1 MSLSV
6 ASVPPLQRRIASSAC
21 VCVLQRISS
30 LPDSWTRAAND
41 AAEGNWQLSGTLSTS
56 VGNLIERTPP
66 PSSSCF
72 RLIRHASQLTQL
84 IASACACARARGFA
98 CLSHTLLSLA
108 RACVCVCPHGCARTC
123 APPANRIAVR
133 RVVRTST
140 ARVSVCVLANDV
152 ALLSS
157 SSPPLSPSLSWCIG
171 VRACVLICLLPLC
184 ASLLSSVKL
193 TLIHPIVITNIINHA
208 QDYECR
214 FQAEGPRALGVFA
227 ANVLTPNELAA
238 KLNAGPGFPF
248 GGGGIRRP
256 TASPA
261 VVADRGATVASGDA
275 TPASASPGS
284 PPANRGCGEGAVS
297 TPIQDAYMDGA
308 MLRINLNR
316 QRRHR
321 ARTNNPVGSG
331 IAGPLLG
338 RISEE
343 DGARSTAAAGTTS
356 PQPPPT
362 TPKPEI
368 VATKRSSRSS
378 HPEMMEIETSGRLR
392 TPSRCSTS
400 SSSISTSDD
409 DEDMEKLPYRVRKH
423 LSTEGRSR
431 SSSESDFGDID
442 REASALYSGPYDM
455 SPLGYSGDARRRVV
469 VLNDSVTEQLEVS
482 ARYW

>member
-1 MSLSV
+1 MN
-6 ASVPPLQRRIASSAC
+6 A
-21 VCVLQRISS
+21 
-30 LPDSWTRAAND
+30 D
-41 AAEGNWQLSGTLSTS
+41 
-56 VGNLIERTPP
+56 
-66 PSSSCF
+66 F
-72 RLIRHASQLTQL
+72 R
-84 IASACACARARGFA
+84 
-98 CLSHTLLSLA
+98 
-108 RACVCVCPHGCARTC
+108 
-123 APPANRIAVR
+123 
-133 RVVRTST
+133 
-140 ARVSVCVLANDV
+140 
-152 ALLSS
+152 
-157 SSPPLSPSLSWCIG
+157 
-171 VRACVLICLLPLC
+171 
-184 ASLLSSVKL
+184 
-193 TLIHPIVITNIINHA
+193 
-208 QDYECR
+208 
-214 FQAEGPRALGVFA
+214 
-227 ANVLTPNELAA
+227 NELAA

-442 REASALYSGPYDM
+442 REASALYSGWVFLSTWLCEFNWLLIWLANLLIPLHALLHDCWM
-455 SPLGYSGDARRRVV
+455 SRVH
-469 VLNDSVTEQLEVS
+469 LALQ
-482 ARYW
+482 